1 MISKSFISKT
11 FYLFIFSFLLLY
23 IYQYDIVLTN
33 SSSGYNFINFD
44 FKNILIFFLLIFLL
58 NIHFPKKITKP
69 SDFFFLFYILIVLLP
84 NILFS
89 SGFYYN
95 HGILLFIVIYFPLIL
110 IELSRKLK
118 VNINILKIFTFNS
131 VAKFLTIVLFFLG
144 LMIYQSTISIGSF
157 DYFNSYE
164 RRLLGREIFSDGTF
178 VGYLTNFVY
187 NSITPFVAF
196 HSGNNK
202 QNLLFVFTLLFGILS
217 YWAVG
222 LKSLFFYV
230 IAFYFLGVFYYNN
243 NLQSFS
249 KYLILSLIFISLF
262 SIIEF
267 FINDYSII
275 SQLILRR
282 VFIISPH
289 LQSFY
294 FNEILSLN
302 YTDFWFGINL
312 GSQFSDITYLIGN
325 NYLGNEDL
333 NANTNTFLYNFLKY
347 GFIGYFFNLIFVVL
361 FFNIIDNLYRKNKNS
376 IFIFLSC
383 LFSIL
388 ICEKSYTTSIV
399 SSGIFIFLFFAITSF
414 NKKTNE

>member
-144 LMIYQSTISIGSF
+144 LMILDVAIIA
-157 DYFNSYE
+157 
-164 RRLLGREIFSDGTF
+164 
-178 VGYLTNFVY
+178 V
-187 NSITPFVAF
+187 TP
-196 HSGNNK
+196 H
-202 QNLLFVFTLLFGILS
+202 I
-217 YWAVG
+217 AVPIPI
-222 LKSLFFYV
+222 K
-230 IAFYFLGVFYYNN
+230 
-243 NLQSFS
+243 
-249 KYLILSLIFISLF
+249 
-262 SIIEF
+262 
-267 FINDYSII
+267 
-275 SQLILRR
+275 
-282 VFIISPH
+282 
-289 LQSFY
+289 
-294 FNEILSLN
+294 
-302 YTDFWFGINL
+302 
-312 GSQFSDITYLIGN
+312 
-325 NYLGNEDL
+325 
-333 NANTNTFLYNFLKY
+333 
-347 GFIGYFFNLIFVVL
+347 
-361 FFNIIDNLYRKNKNS
+361 
-376 IFIFLSC
+376 
-383 LFSIL
+383 
-388 ICEKSYTTSIV
+388 
-399 SSGIFIFLFFAITSF
+399 
-414 NKKTNE
+414 